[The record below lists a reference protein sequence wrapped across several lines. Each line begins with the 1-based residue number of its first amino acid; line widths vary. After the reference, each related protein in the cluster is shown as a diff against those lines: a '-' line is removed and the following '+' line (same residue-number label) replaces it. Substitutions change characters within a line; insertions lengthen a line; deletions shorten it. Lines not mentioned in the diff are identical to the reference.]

1 MILAI
6 AVPLAFRDDANQ
18 FARCVGYGPDDDKTF
33 NHGPN
38 AQDEA
43 GGLYI
48 FSSGWVGPNFIA
60 DATQPLTE
68 PEWGCDLE
76 AATRAQAMI
85 AMDATAAPDRI
96 VAWAIEDTA
105 AAMAAMGLVAKT
117 ETQGEG

>member
-6 AVPLAFRDDANQ
+6 SVPLLARDDANQ
-18 FARCVGYGPDDDKTF
+18 FARCVGYGPDDDRTF

-43 GGLYI
+43 GSLYI
-48 FSSGWVGPNFIA
+48 FSSGWVGPNFIS

-76 AATRAQAMI
+76 AAMRAQARIRQDSI
-85 AMDATAAPDRI
+85 ATPYTIA
-96 VAWAIEDTA
+96 AWAIEDTGL
-105 AAMAAMGLVAKT
+105 AMQAMGLTPYIEA
-117 ETQGEG
+117 E